1 MRIAQEAL
9 ANVARHSG
17 ADHCRLL
24 WRHDDGR
31 THLEISDDGRGFRAS
46 DSRAGHFGLTGM
58 EERAAAMKAG
68 ISIWSAPGRGTRI
81 SVDLD
86 VPA

>member
-1 MRIAQEAL
+1 
-9 ANVARHSG
+9 
-17 ADHCRLL
+17 
-24 WRHDDGR
+24 
-31 THLEISDDGRGFRAS
+31 
-46 DSRAGHFGLTGM
+46 M

-68 ISIWSAPGRGTRI
+68 ISIWSAPGRGTRV